1 MIPVKDLRKLR
12 AFSNKDSRKVVL
24 FAMKAGVRYRMTKSG
39 IMFYPECGGTVGT
52 HFTATDHR
60 AHTNLVADLRGIGI
74 DLKGKP

>member
-12 AFSNKDSRKVVL
+12 AITNKDTRKLVL
-24 FAMKAGVRYRMTKSG
+24 HTMKAGVRYRMTKSG
-39 IMFYPECGGTVGT
+39 IMFYASGGGTVGT